1 MKKVMSL
8 LLTLSLLTLTLDFGA
23 GTAAAKGGA
32 ASPAVAASDEL
43 VALLPASD
51 GIAVVDVGR
60 IFGEIIPQI
69 KAMTADGGAKFTKEL
84 DAFVAETGL
93 DPSKITAA
101 VIGFKMSAADP
112 SKGNGA
118 AIIQG
123 LTLDSARIEAAVK
136 LQKGEFKTVEYK
148 GQKIYVTS
156 SPKEANKGEGE
167 KKEGAAARLDMK
179 EDLAFAQLEGNR
191 ISAGSLDGVKAVID
205 AKGTPATTA
214 NAKLSESLKQTPNG
228 LIRFAVN
235 IPPSTAQ
242 ALTSQGDLFAQM
254 AAIKM
259 VFGSFDLSKD
269 FSATLDAKMRT
280 STNDE
285 ATRIAASLNG
295 LVEAVKPM
303 LGGNSN
309 PLMDAVGQAL
319 DKLKIGSQATDVS
332 LTLVVPRSLF
342 DAWVKSGD
350 KQAESGAPKK
360 Q

>member
-1 MKKVMSL
+1 MKKLMSL
-8 LLTLSLLTLTLDFGA
+8 LLTLSLLALALNFGA
-23 GTAAAKGGA
+23 GAVAAKGNA
-32 ASPAVAASDEL
+32 AEPAAASDEL
-43 VALLPASD
+43 IALLPASD

-69 KAMTADGGAKFTKEL
+69 RAMAADGGAKFANEL

-112 SKGNGA
+112 SKGDGA

-123 LTLDSARIEAAVK
+123 LTLDLARIEAAVK

-148 GQKIYVTS
+148 GQKIYVIS

-167 KKEGAAARLDMK
+167 KKDAARLDVK
-179 EDLAFAQLEGNR
+179 EDMAFVQLEGNR
-191 ISAGSLDGVKAVID
+191 ISAGSLDGVKAVVD
-205 AKGTPATTA
+205 AKGAPATAA

-235 IPPSTAQ
+235 IPPSAAQ

-280 STNDE
+280 GTNDE
-285 ATRIAASLNG
+285 ATQIAASLNG
-295 LVEAVKPM
+295 LVEAVKPI

-332 LTLVVPRSLF
+332 LTLVVPRAVF
-342 DAWVKSGD
+342 DALAKSGG
-350 KQAESGAPKK
+350 KKAESSAPKK
-360 Q
+360 P